1 MNHYTPQVAHRMAF
15 VEGLLKQPARFAEVG
30 LEEADLQE
38 LRNEGAAARAAD
50 LDQRAQLAEALVRR
64 TERRVDAEVLDKD
77 ERKLRIRL
85 PMVVGGLLKSPDKV
99 IARQGRW
106 LRALSVVRYR
116 YRNMQPVEDTDGAP
130 DAALVERVKRV
141 VREDAESRFSGLAA
155 FCEAIT
161 QPERALILER
171 FAARGLD
178 AAWFA
183 RVAADAHFIA
193 TLGRN
198 VSRAAEATARES
210 DAVGR
215 FKEKWS
221 ECRLAL
227 REAAEGD
234 AELEHLWAK
243 C

>member
-1 MNHYTPQVAHRMAF
+1 MNQYTLLVSHRTLY
-15 VEGLLKQPARFAEVG
+15 VEALVKQPARFEEAG
-30 LEEADLQE
+30 LEETDLRE
-38 LRNEGAAARAAD
+38 LITEGLAARAAD
-50 LDQRAQLAEALVRR
+50 QDQRAQLAMGQVMRS
-64 TERRVDAEVLDKD
+64 ERRVEAEVLDQD
-77 ERKLRIRL
+77 EHKLRIRL
-85 PMVVGGLLKSPDKV
+85 PMVVASLLKSPDKAIV
-99 IARQGRW
+99 RQGRW
-106 LRALSVVRYR
+106 LGALSVDRYR
-116 YRNMQPVEDTDGAP
+116 FRHLKPIEDPEGAP

-155 FCEAIT
+155 FCDAIT
-161 QPERALILER
+161 QPERGVIIER

-183 RVAADAHFIA
+183 SVAADAHA
-193 TLGRN
+193 AAALGRN
-198 VSRAAEATARES
+198 VTRAAEATAREAE
-210 DAVGR
+210 AVGR